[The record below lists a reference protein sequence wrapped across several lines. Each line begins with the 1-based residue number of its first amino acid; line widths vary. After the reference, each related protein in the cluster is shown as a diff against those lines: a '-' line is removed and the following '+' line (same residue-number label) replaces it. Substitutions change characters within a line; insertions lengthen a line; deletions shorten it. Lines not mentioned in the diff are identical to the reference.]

1 MVSGHDARSYRY
13 YCHFQILY
21 EVMKF
26 REIGKRS
33 KDSDS
38 FSLRILFTEKDIK
51 MALRAV
57 TEDCYFKEK
66 LAYTKNEMREL
77 LGGYICLTCKI
88 KLSNTYMALV
98 SDWAFHLS
106 ERLGL
111 IFESSYE
118 GENLWLIN
126 DTRLGI
132 GKSGPQ
138 KTGERVLQ

>member
-1 MVSGHDARSYRY
+1 
-13 YCHFQILY
+13 
-21 EVMKF
+21 MKF

-57 TEDCYFKEK
+57 TEDYYFKEK

-77 LGGYICLTCKI
+77 LGGYICQTCKI
-88 KLSNTYMALV
+88 KLSNTYLALV
-98 SDWAFHLS
+98 GDWAFNMS